1 MDPQEGADD
10 EQGSEWEKDL
20 QRELEED
27 QQQQQTSSR
36 QSRGTFILFCF
47 SPRTDESPRRSLPRL
62 PQPRNLAQPGKRCI
76 HLHVFILV
84 TLFSS
89 LSLDSSLV
97 PLHQRPVSGVAL
109 LWQPEIVLPYLA
121 VMDKYSSNTDLVEA
135 ATGAIQN
142 LTACSWKVR

>member
-1 MDPQEGADD
+1 MCVVLVLPLLCCHLQAVENAICILRNLSYRLENEVDPQEGADD

-62 PQPRNLAQPGKRCI
+62 PQPRNLAQPGK
-76 HLHVFILV
+76 
-84 TLFSS
+84 
-89 LSLDSSLV
+89 
-97 PLHQRPVSGVAL
+97 
-109 LWQPEIVLPYLA
+109 
-121 VMDKYSSNTDLVEA
+121 
-135 ATGAIQN
+135 
-142 LTACSWKVR
+142 